1 MERLA
6 YRVRGLAALGY
17 SQAEVAGELGVSV
30 RTVCRRARVGGV
42 RFPMGAPPDV
52 RKRAEL
58 LDLIGRGLTVTAT
71 ARQLGKTPQ
80 TVVDTLRR
88 LRSCGLVE
96 HVGRGRW
103 RVTAA
108 WSG

>member
-30 RTVCRRARVGGV
+30 RTVCRRARVAGA
-42 RFPMGAPPDV
+42 RFPMGAPPDAH
-52 RKRAEL
+52 KRAAL
-58 LDLIGRGLTVTAT
+58 LDLIGLGLTVTAT
-71 ARQLGKTPQ
+71 ARRLGKTPQ

-88 LRSCGLVE
+88 LRALGVVE

-103 RVTAA
+103 QITKA
-108 WSG
+108 WAH